1 MIGNKYKILET
12 FIENNFPFS
21 ITNNNLVESNCS
33 IAILYLTKYQC
44 FYIDL
49 MGHCWSKPTGY
60 SFSCTTELL
69 DDNFNLNTNL
79 TFTDFLKLIKKKLKL
94 KVQVE
99 LKKKVML
106 RMMCSIKF
114 QVMPSLV

>member
-21 ITNNNLVESNCS
+21 ITNNNLVESNCY

-44 FYIDL
+44 LYIDL

-79 TFTDFLKLIKKKLKL
+79 TFTDFLKLIKKKLQKAN
-94 KVQVE
+94 VRYE
-99 LKKKVML
+99 DINEALKKAFKKEG
-106 RMMCSIKF
+106 IKYER
-114 QVMPSLV
+114 